1 LDNSFYKLKITFSKF
16 IFFLYGIMPVK
27 HKKQMVKWIGA
38 VKEGYHA
45 LAGKKLSRAINNRA
59 VEAVASA
66 PSFAKGGKIRKT
78 GLAKVHK
85 GEIVLNKSAV
95 KAMKKCF
102 A

>member
-1 LDNSFYKLKITFSKF
+1 
-16 IFFLYGIMPVK
+16 MPVK

>member
-1 LDNSFYKLKITFSKF
+1 
-16 IFFLYGIMPVK
+16 MPVK
-27 HKKQMVKWIGA
+27 HKKQMLKWIGA

-85 GEIVLNKSAV
+85 GEVVLTAKSASTL
-95 KAMKKCF
+95 KKLL

>member
-1 LDNSFYKLKITFSKF
+1 
-16 IFFLYGIMPVK
+16 MPVK

-59 VEAVASA
+59 VDAVQASPA
-66 PSFAKGGKIRKT
+66 SFAKGGKVRKT

-85 GEIVLNKSAV
+85 GEVTAKSASTL
-95 KAMKKCF
+95 KKLL